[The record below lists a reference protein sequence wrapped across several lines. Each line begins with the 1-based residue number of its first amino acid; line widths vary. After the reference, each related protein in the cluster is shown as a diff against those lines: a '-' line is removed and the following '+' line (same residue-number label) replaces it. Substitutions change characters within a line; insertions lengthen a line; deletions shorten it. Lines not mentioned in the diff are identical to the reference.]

1 MIGSSQL
8 FNFSMNVSNKYCL
21 RFTWYPVSNLF
32 NIYLTTMA
40 TMKGSDAKSRAIFLG
55 KNEHSNIWNCQHI
68 QNNPQPWKI
77 KIKFLKTFNLK
88 LNKLMQQ
95 EKIDWELDRLQ
106 NHPKIQFYY
115 SLIIIIYLLSKNPN
129 FEKNNKKTKKIVIT
143 RLS

>member
-1 MIGSSQL
+1 
-8 FNFSMNVSNKYCL
+8 
-21 RFTWYPVSNLF
+21 
-32 NIYLTTMA
+32 
-40 TMKGSDAKSRAIFLG
+40 
-55 KNEHSNIWNCQHI
+55 
-68 QNNPQPWKI
+68 
-77 KIKFLKTFNLK
+77 
-88 LNKLMQQ
+88 MQQ